1 MGYEDG
7 EYVVERLDPELSGV
21 PTAYVPGTG
30 GEDWQYVS
38 SADLAD
44 GYRHTFRHPRH
55 PLTGRPEVRTI
66 ETRAAE
72 VVAQQ
77 RSRMQEDRS

>member
-1 MGYEDG
+1 LPAEHPHVAYAAAQIPPLPN
-7 EYVVERLDPELSGV
+7 RLH
-21 PTAYVPGTG
+21 T

-55 PLTGRPEVRTI
+55 PLTDRPEVRTI
-66 ETRAAE
+66 ETRATDVE
-72 VVAQQ
+72 SSQP
-77 RSRMQEDRS
+77 QEKQS